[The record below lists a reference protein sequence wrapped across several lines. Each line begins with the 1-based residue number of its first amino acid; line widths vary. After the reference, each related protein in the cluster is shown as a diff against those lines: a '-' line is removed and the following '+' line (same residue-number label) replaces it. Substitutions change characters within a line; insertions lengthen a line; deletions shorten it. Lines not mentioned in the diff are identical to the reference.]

1 MYGLNVVEVPSRLP
15 NIRIDHDPRLF
26 YFQSDRLVSLFLIV
40 LEAHVNARPVL
51 IGTASVDESQR
62 IYDLLAHPEE
72 HIAALNKEPFN
83 CLLPLPP
90 EYEAEFSEDCPV
102 GIYPD
107 ALRNCTLNK
116 QFTSFM

>member
-15 NIRIDHDPRLF
+15 NIRIDHEPRLF

-40 LEAHVNARPVL
+40 LEAHVNGRPVL

-72 HIAALNKEPFN
+72 HIAALN
-83 CLLPLPP
+83 CLFPLPP
-90 EYEAEFSEDCPV
+90 EYEAEFSEDYPV
-102 GIYPD
+102 GIYSE
-107 ALRNCTLNK
+107 ALRSCTLNK
-116 QFTSFM
+116 QFTSFR